1 VNRLVHILALDTPV
15 QSAVVTAA
23 GTIIVAL
30 VGVALELLRRSHQR
44 LGEVKEQ
51 VQNSHGTNLRDD
63 LDQVVA
69 AVSRIEAAQTLNAT
83 AITEL
88 RAELRHERVERLD
101 VERRL
106 DAHLHDH

>member
-1 VNRLVHILALDTPV
+1 MNLLALDTPV

-23 GTIIVAL
+23 GAIIVAL

-44 LGEVKEQ
+44 LGEVTDQ
-51 VQNSHGTNLRDD
+51 VKNSHGTNLRDD

-69 AVSRIEAAQTLNAT
+69 AVSRIESAQTLNAG
-83 AITEL
+83 AVTEL

-106 DAHLHDH
+106 DAHLHDR

>member
-1 VNRLVHILALDTPV
+1 MHLLALDTPV

-69 AVSRIEAAQTLNAT
+69 AVSRIESAQTLNAT

>member
-1 VNRLVHILALDTPV
+1 VNPLVHLLALETGV
-15 QSAVVTAA
+15 QSAVVTAT

-69 AVSRIEAAQTLNAT
+69 TVSRIESAQTLNT
-83 AITEL
+83 GAITEL
-88 RAELRHERVERLD
+88 RAELRHERVERHDL
-101 VERRL
+101 ERRVDRL
-106 DAHLHDH
+106 YEP